1 MNRKFVAAV
10 LSTGALVASLSAC
23 GGGGGG
29 GGGAAGSGAKV
40 SCSVPVTHE
49 DAPQVTVWA
58 WYPNM
63 EQVVKN
69 FNEARTDVQVCWTNA
84 GQGADEYNKFQTAV
98 SAGSGAPD
106 VIMLEADTVPVF
118 AIQEALVDLTEFG
131 ADEVKGN
138 FSEGAWKDVSSGD
151 AVYAIPVDGG
161 PMAMMYRK
169 DIFEKFGITP
179 PATWD
184 EYRAAAE
191 KMKAAGGPL
200 FGDFPSNVPAPT
212 VALMEQAGAKPWD
225 YNASDKT
232 KLKIDLDSE
241 PAKKV
246 LDYWGGLVEDGLV
259 GKQDQFTTEYISGV
273 VNGDYATYISA
284 AWAPG
289 YLTGAGAGAGADKG
303 NWAVAP
309 LPQWDPANPVSV
321 NWGGSTFAVT
331 SQAKDKKLAAEV
343 AKGLYADDKSLE
355 QGAKDQVIF
364 PLNQSILKADWFVN
378 NQAEFFGGQTS
389 NKDVY
394 IPAANAYKGS
404 TYSPYSTSFYAE
416 FTKQITAMNNGE
428 KTGSQAA
435 DDLQKAMVAYGKQQG
450 FTVQE

>member
-1 MNRKFVAAV
+1 MKTKLVTALLGAGV
-10 LSTGALVASLSAC
+10 LASLAAC
-23 GGGGGG
+23 GGGDGGG
-29 GGGAAGSGAKV
+29 STSATGAEA
-40 SCSVPVTHE
+40 SCSVPVTHP

-63 EQVVKN
+63 ESVVKN
-69 FNEARTDVQVCWTNA
+69 FNEANTDVQVCWSNA

-98 SAGSGAPD
+98 SAGTGAPD
-106 VIMLEADTVPVF
+106 VIMLEGDTVPVF
-118 AIQEALVDLTEFG
+118 AIQEALVDLTEHG

-169 DIFEKFGITP
+169 DIFDKYGIAVPT
-179 PATWD
+179 TWD

-191 KMKAAGGPL
+191 KLKAAGGPL
-200 FGDFPSNVPAPT
+200 FGDFPSNIPAPT
-212 VALMEQAGAKPWD
+212 VALMEQAGATPWQ
-225 YNASDKT
+225 YSASDKT

-246 LDYWGGLVEDGLV
+246 LDYWGGLVSDGLV
-259 GKQDQFTTEYISGV
+259 GTQDQFTTEYISGV

-289 YLTGAGAGAGADKG
+289 YLTGAGAGEGADKG
-303 NWAVAP
+303 TWAVAP

-331 SQAKDKKLAAEV
+331 SQAKDKALAAKV
-343 AKGLYADDKSLE
+343 AKGLYADDASLE

-364 PLNQSILKADWFVN
+364 PLNQTVLGADWFVN
-378 NQAEFFGGQTS
+378 NQTEFFSGQTA

-435 DDLQKAMVAYGKQQG
+435 DDLQKAMVEYGKQQG